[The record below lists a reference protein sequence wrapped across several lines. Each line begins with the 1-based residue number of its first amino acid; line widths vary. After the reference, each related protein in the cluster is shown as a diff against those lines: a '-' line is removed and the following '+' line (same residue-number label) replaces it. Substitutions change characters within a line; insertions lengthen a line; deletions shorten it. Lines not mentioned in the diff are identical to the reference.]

1 MGPTALASLLTFQAA
16 GGVWQRAV
24 LLSFLTGMIKI
35 MMGIFQLGFI
45 IDFVSGPVGSGF
57 TSAAAFIII
66 TSQIK
71 DIFGKYRRAY
81 RQVEQFKRTIILYF
95 LHILC
100 PTGISAK
107 GGTFMTM
114 WQSII
119 ANIRNANA
127 YDSIMGFS
135 CIFIL
140 MLMRV
145 GVLLIEWPFWKFSL

>member
-1 MGPTALASLLTFQAA
+1 MAALLTAQAA

-24 LLSFLTGMIKI
+24 LLAFLTGII
-35 MMGIFQLGFI
+35 EVLMGIFQLGFI

-57 TSAAAFIII
+57 TSAAAIIII

-71 DIFGKYRRAY
+71 DVFGKYWLNISAG
-81 RQVEQFKRTIILYF
+81 EPSFFILS
-95 LHILC
+95 ILC
-100 PTGISAK
+100 PSGIAAK
-107 GGTFMTM
+107 GSTFMSM

-119 ANIRNANA
+119 ANIQNANV
-127 YDSIMGFS
+127 YDSIMGFA

-145 GVLLIEWPFWKFSL
+145 GVSID